1 MPVCVGGGGGFE
13 EVKELGE
20 QEAAWEGAALSAP
33 PLSLPPRCQIPCE
46 ANPCLNGGTCRTAG
60 GVYECICSASFS
72 GQFCEVVV
80 SDARGGGC
88 PILDFSEMM
97 LRGSV
102 YSTCGAVPGPGLSRG
117 RGEQGKETQA
127 ASTLHTGGAPS
138 IPLGAAVKQLGFAK
152 SDLGQD
158 SGPTGSWNS
167 GIYVGEHE
175 SL

>member
-88 PILDFSEMM
+88 PVLDFSEMM
-97 LRGSV
+97 LRGGV

-127 ASTLHTGGAPS
+127 ASTLPHRRGP
-138 IPLGAAVKQLGFAK
+138 QHH
-152 SDLGQD
+152 
-158 SGPTGSWNS
+158 SGVCSETAGLCQ
-167 GIYVGEHE
+167 V
-175 SL
+175 